1 MEKIRALIVDDEPL
15 AREGIRQLLASHD
28 DVEIVGEANDG
39 VHAVELIVRR
49 TPYAEAK
56 KPDLVFL
63 DIQMPELDGFGVVK
77 EIGADKMPEVIFVTA
92 FDEFALRAFEVHAL
106 DYLLKPIDP
115 ERFAEAVNRAKSH
128 IAMCDSTAMSEK
140 LVQLLKGIPASRQYL
155 QRLAVKSTGK
165 VSFVNASDIDWI
177 EANGD
182 YVWIHSQGKK
192 NLLREKISE
201 LSGKLDPNHFARIH
215 RSTIVNINRINNLE
229 PMFYGDYAV
238 HLHSGAKLTLSRSHR
253 DKLFSLLHLAK

>member
-1 MEKIRALIVDDEPL
+1 MKSDKKHISVVIVDDEPL
-15 AREGIRQLLASHD
+15 AREGIRQLLAPHD
-28 DVEIVGEANDG
+28 DIEIVGEANDG
-39 VHAVELIVRR
+39 VQAVELI
-49 TPYAEAK
+49 EAK
-56 KPDLVFL
+56 NPDLVFL

-77 EIGADKMPEVIFVTA
+77 EIGAANMPEVIFVTA

-115 ERFAEAVNRAKSH
+115 ERFAEAVVRAKIH
-128 IAMCDSTAMSEK
+128 IETRDSTAMSEK
-140 LVQLLKGIPASRQYL
+140 LVQLLKDIPSRRQYL
-155 QRLAVKSTGK
+155 QRLAIKSTGK
-165 VSFVNASDIDWI
+165 VIFVNTSDIDWI

-182 YVWIHSQGKK
+182 YVLVHSQGKK

-238 HLHSGAKLTLSRSHR
+238 HLHNGTKLTLSRSYR
-253 DKLFSLLHLAK
+253 DKLFSLLHLAR